1 MPHNDSLFRA
11 LLEAAPDAMVMVDE
25 AGMIQLVNAEAE
37 RLFGYPR
44 TELLGEPIELLV
56 PERVRPSHVG
66 HRTEYVEAARTRPM
80 GAGVTLYGRRRDG
93 TEFPVEISLSPFTS
107 DDRRLTISAI
117 RDVTDRKRAEE
128 KFRALVE
135 SAPDAMV
142 IVDHAG
148 VIVLVNAQTERMFGY
163 MRSELLGHPVE
174 VLVPDRY
181 RRSHGNHRSG
191 YFSAAHARPMG
202 IGLELYG
209 RRRDGTEFPV
219 EISLSPLTTE
229 EGTLVA
235 SAIRDITDRQRIEQE
250 RVRLLRER
258 AAHEEANRIKDEFI
272 ATLSHELRTP
282 LNAILGW
289 ATLLES
295 GSLPENEKL
304 AALATIQRNARTQ
317 SQLIEDLL
325 DVSRIVTGKLRVRS
339 ELVDLAEVLE
349 SAVEVVR
356 PASAAK
362 KLSLDV
368 VIEVRP
374 VLINGD
380 ADRLQQAIWNLLSNA
395 IKFTTPPGHV
405 AINLRVAEDSAMIT
419 IRDTGAGIHP
429 EFIPFIFDRFRQAD
443 SSYARQHGGL
453 GLGLAITNS
462 IMELHGGTITVHSS
476 GEGKGTTFQMRLP
489 VTRVASPSVAAA
501 QLGDA
506 VMRLDDVR
514 VLVVDDQPDERDLV
528 RAILQSL
535 GASVTTAESADAALQ
550 FMRTTTHDV
559 VISDLAMPGKDGYEL
574 LSHLRREFPNVPV
587 MALTAHARA
596 DDQERALS
604 AGFQLYLSKPVEP
617 ARLARAVA
625 FLLPNRP
632 SVPVR

>member
-1 MPHNDSLFRA
+1 
-11 LLEAAPDAMVMVDE
+11 
-25 AGMIQLVNAEAE
+25 
-37 RLFGYPR
+37 
-44 TELLGEPIELLV
+44 
-56 PERVRPSHVG
+56 
-66 HRTEYVEAARTRPM
+66 
-80 GAGVTLYGRRRDG
+80 
-93 TEFPVEISLSPFTS
+93 
-107 DDRRLTISAI
+107 
-117 RDVTDRKRAEE
+117 
-128 KFRALVE
+128 
-135 SAPDAMV
+135 
-142 IVDHAG
+142 
-148 VIVLVNAQTERMFGY
+148 
-163 MRSELLGHPVE
+163 
-174 VLVPDRY
+174 
-181 RRSHGNHRSG
+181 
-191 YFSAAHARPMG
+191 
-202 IGLELYG
+202 
-209 RRRDGTEFPV
+209 
-219 EISLSPLTTE
+219 
-229 EGTLVA
+229 
-235 SAIRDITDRQRIEQE
+235 
-250 RVRLLRER
+250 
-258 AAHEEANRIKDEFI
+258 
-272 ATLSHELRTP
+272 
-282 LNAILGW
+282 
-289 ATLLES
+289 
-295 GSLPENEKL
+295 
-304 AALATIQRNARTQ
+304 
-317 SQLIEDLL
+317 
-325 DVSRIVTGKLRVRS
+325 
-339 ELVDLAEVLE
+339 
-349 SAVEVVR
+349 
-356 PASAAK
+356 
-362 KLSLDV
+362 
-368 VIEVRP
+368 
-374 VLINGD
+374 
-380 ADRLQQAIWNLLSNA
+380 
-395 IKFTTPPGHV
+395 
-405 AINLRVAEDSAMIT
+405 MIT

-514 VLVVDDQPDERDLV
+514 VLVGDDQPDERDLV